1 MGDIYGR
8 DLAVIHVDAFE
19 ALAAAAAE
27 TLLKALFGRNLS
39 GRVLDLGCGAGPL
52 SQRIGQRGF
61 PTWGL
66 DISPA
71 MIALARERLPQAEF
85 HCGSVLDADLP
96 QAVAVAA
103 VGEVLN
109 YATAHDPGGLTH
121 VFQRVFEA
129 LEPGGVFLFDL
140 AGPRRVGV
148 GASFKEAASWAVG
161 VVATESDDLL
171 VRKITT
177 FRDLGDS
184 AWSRSFEEHRLRL
197 WPAAGVMER
206 LASCGFRVEELLG
219 YDGVAMP
226 PSLHVYLAVK
236 PS

>member
-1 MGDIYGR
+1 M
-8 DLAVIHVDAFE
+8 
-19 ALAAAAAE
+19 
-27 TLLKALFGRNLS
+27 
-39 GRVLDLGCGAGPL
+39 
-52 SQRIGQRGF
+52 
-61 PTWGL
+61 
-66 DISPA
+66 
-71 MIALARERLPQAEF
+71 
-85 HCGSVLDADLP
+85 
-96 QAVAVAA
+96 
-103 VGEVLN
+103 
-109 YATAHDPGGLTH
+109 
-121 VFQRVFEA
+121 
-129 LEPGGVFLFDL
+129 FLFDL

-161 VVATESDDLL
+161 VVATESDDQL

-206 LASCGFRVEELLG
+206 LASCGFRVEELPG